1 MAESSDR
8 GGKHPTVNPI
18 IPTLRLLAYSWGVKT
33 TRTKLSHPKANLQQA
48 RRSERAKL
56 EEAFEL
62 QQRLLATRDYAEAV
76 IEAVPPLLVLDPE
89 LRVLTANASFC
100 RCFKISSAQTINR
113 RVYDLG
119 NGQWNIPELRTLLE
133 KVLPRKSVFKDFEVT
148 HDFKGIGL
156 RTMRLS
162 GRQVD
167 HLQKILLFIEDIT
180 EQRASQAAIRTSEI
194 RYRRLFEAARD
205 GILILDPDTRKI
217 TDANPFMSELLGY
230 GHKELLGKE
239 LWQIGLLKDERASQA
254 AFREL
259 RKKRFIRYEDLPL
272 QNKKGRRNEV
282 EFVSNLY
289 DENGRKVI
297 QCNIRD
303 ITERKQ
309 TETALRV
316 SEERFRAL
324 FDMGPVAVYSCDASG
339 TIQEFNR
346 RATRLWGRKPK
357 RGGTN
362 ERFCGS
368 LRMHHINGT
377 PMPHDQCPMARVLS
391 GEIPA
396 ARDAEVIIE
405 RRDGSRITCIANIVA
420 LKNEQGELTGAIN
433 SFYDITE
440 RKRWENTLRESESR
454 YRNLFNSMDEG
465 FCIVEMI
472 FGKQE
477 QAVDYRFLEV
487 NPSFA
492 KQSGMENASGK
503 RARELIPDMEAS
515 WFKVFGA
522 VAVTGKPIR
531 FVEES
536 KALGNRWFDVYAFR
550 VGAKEDNKVAVLF
563 TNITDRKI
571 SEQAL
576 LTAKNEIARHA
587 LDLEQVVTVR
597 TGELQ
602 DTIGELEG
610 FSYSVSHDMR
620 APLRA
625 MQSYASYLVD
635 EYGNKLD
642 EQGINYLH
650 QIMRSAV
657 RLDRLIQDVLSY
669 TRILHSK
676 LPMESVDLDRLI
688 RDIVETFPNGQP
700 IKPEIHVIGTLPK
713 VIGNEAL
720 LAQIVSNLVSNGAKF
735 VPPGTGPLVEI
746 SAEVIGGDSIRLWFK
761 DNGIGIASENHERI
775 FRLFE
780 RIHPVT
786 EYEGTGIGL
795 TIVRKAAERMGAQVG
810 FESTLGKGSNFWIQ
824 LKKA

>member
-1 MAESSDR
+1 M
-8 GGKHPTVNPI
+8 HFP
-18 IPTLRLLAYSWGVKT
+18 AYSHGVR
-33 TRTKLSHPKANLQQA
+33 TRQTQPVHPKADLQKG
-48 RRSERAKL
+48 RRSERMKL

-100 RCFKISSAQTINR
+100 KCFKISSAQTLNR
-113 RVYDLG
+113 RVYELG
-119 NGQWNIPELRTLLE
+119 NGQWNIPELRRLLE
-133 KVLPRKSVFKDFEVT
+133 KVLPRKSYFKDFEVT
-148 HDFKGIGL
+148 HEFKSIGR

-167 HLQKILLFIEDIT
+167 HLQKILLFIEDVT

-205 GILILDPDTRKI
+205 GILIIDPDTRKI

-230 GHKELLGKE
+230 RHKELLGKE
-239 LWQIGLLKDERASQA
+239 LWQIGLLKDEKASRA
-254 AFREL
+254 AFQEL
-259 RKKRFIRYEDLPL
+259 RKKHFIRYEDLPL

-289 DENGRKVI
+289 DEDGRKVI

-303 ITERKQ
+303 ITERKHS
-309 TETALRV
+309 ETALRE
-316 SEERFRAL
+316 SEQRFRAL

-346 RATRLWGRKPK
+346 RATLLWGRKPK
-357 RGGTN
+357 QGDTN

-368 LRMHHINGT
+368 LKMYQTNGT
-377 PMPHDQCPMARVLS
+377 SMPHNQCPMAGVLN
-391 GEIPA
+391 GEIPG

-405 RRDGSRITCIANIVA
+405 RRDGSRITCIVNIVP
-420 LKNEQGELTGAIN
+420 LKNEQSEITGAIN
-433 SFYDITE
+433 AFYDITE
-440 RKRWENTLRESESR
+440 RKQSETALRESESR
-454 YRNLFNSMDEG
+454 YRDLFNSMDEG
-465 FCIVEMI
+465 FCTVEMI

-487 NPSFA
+487 NPSFE
-492 KQSGMENASGK
+492 KQSGIENAPGK
-503 RARELIPDMEAS
+503 RVRELIPDLEVS

-531 FVEES
+531 FVAES
-536 KALGNRWFDVYAFR
+536 KAMGSRWFDVYAFG
-550 VGAKEDNKVAVLF
+550 VGAKKENKVAILF
-563 TNITDRKI
+563 SDITERKT

-576 LTAKNEIARHA
+576 LAAKNEIARRA
-587 LDLEQVVTVR
+587 LDLEQVVTER
-597 TGELQ
+597 TGELKG
-602 DTIGELEG
+602 TIGELER

-642 EQGINYLH
+642 EQGTYYLH

-657 RLDRLIQDVLSY
+657 RLDHLIQDVLSY
-669 TRILHSK
+669 TRVLHSK

-700 IKPEIHVIGTLPK
+700 IKPEIHIIGTLPR

-720 LAQIVSNLVSNGAKF
+720 LAQIASNLLSNGAKF
-735 VPPGTGPLVEI
+735 VPPGTKPLLEI
-746 SAEVIGGDSIRLWFK
+746 SAEVIGGDSVRVWFK
-761 DNGIGIASENHERI
+761 DNGIGIAQEDHKRI

-780 RIHPVT
+780 RVHPVT

-795 TIVRKAAERMGAQVG
+795 TIVRKATERMGAQVG
-810 FESTLGKGSNFWIQ
+810 FKSALGKGSHFWIQ